1 MKDNIKKS
9 GEDAM
14 IEELGALGKLYR
26 ILFRKETLL
35 NAILILDGILLVIV
49 VFFYNFTTK

>member
-1 MKDNIKKS
+1 MNYDAKKS

-14 IEELGALGKLYR
+14 IEELGTLRNLYR
-26 ILFRKETLL
+26 ILFRNETLL
-35 NAILILDGILLVIV
+35 NAILIIDGILLVIV